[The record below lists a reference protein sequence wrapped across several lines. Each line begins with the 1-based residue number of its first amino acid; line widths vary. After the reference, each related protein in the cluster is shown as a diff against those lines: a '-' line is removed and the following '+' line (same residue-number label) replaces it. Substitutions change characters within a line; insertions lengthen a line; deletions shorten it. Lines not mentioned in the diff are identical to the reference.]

1 MRASSMPATSRPSC
15 STSRR
20 TARSHSTGTTRS
32 RRGRAWRARRGRHE
46 PRPAADVRDHDP
58 RTGDLPRVRG
68 DLEGAD
74 AAAHAAHVG
83 HERDP
88 RHRDRRCDA
97 RRRRRSQGHA
107 DDDHRA
113 RRRRA
118 RLGERRRRLR
128 RHRPDARD
136 VQEAGAQRARRVSR
150 EATNLLYLVT
160 IVTFVLALRFLSNPA
175 TARRG
180 NQIGAIGML
189 VAIVVTFAQ
198 DAIMSYW
205 EIGAGM
211 AVGGTFGA
219 IAARR
224 VRMTAMPQMVA
235 LFNGVGGGAAALI
248 SLAEFHNL
256 APDPGT
262 LKTDISASIVLSAII
277 GSISFAGS
285 MIAFEKLQELIGG
298 RPIVY
303 PLQQA
308 TNALLFLAIVAAG
321 IAIAA
326 GSERQWLIW
335 ALVLGSLLF
344 GVLFVLPIGGADM
357 PVVISLLNAFTGL
370 AAAAT
375 GFELENNVLIVSGML
390 VGASGT
396 MLTILMGRA
405 MNRSIANV
413 LFGAFGQL
421 APAAASTGGSATNGD
436 VRSASPEDVAV
447 MLAYAQKVVFVPGYG
462 MAVAQAQHDVRA
474 LADLLESR
482 GVEVSYAIHP
492 VAGRMPGHMNV
503 LLAEANVPYPQLKEM
518 DDANNE
524 FPRTDVAL
532 VIGANDVVNP
542 DARNN
547 QGSPIYGMPILNVDQ
562 SQQVVV
568 LKRSMNPGFAGIE
581 NPLFLNPKTVML
593 FGDAKS
599 SVEKLAASVKAV

>member
-1 MRASSMPATSRPSC
+1 
-15 STSRR
+15 
-20 TARSHSTGTTRS
+20 
-32 RRGRAWRARRGRHE
+32 
-46 PRPAADVRDHDP
+46 
-58 RTGDLPRVRG
+58 L
-68 DLEGAD
+68 
-74 AAAHAAHVG
+74 
-83 HERDP
+83 
-88 RHRDRRCDA
+88 
-97 RRRRRSQGHA
+97 
-107 DDDHRA
+107 
-113 RRRRA
+113 
-118 RLGERRRRLR
+118 
-128 RHRPDARD
+128 
-136 VQEAGAQRARRVSR
+136 SR
-150 EATNLLYLVT
+150 ELTNLLYLIT
-160 IVTFVLALRFLSNPA
+160 IVTFILALRFLSNPA

-180 NQIGAIGML
+180 NWIGAVGML
-189 VAIVVTFAQ
+189 IAIVVTFAQ
-198 DAIMSYW
+198 NEVVSYW
-205 EIGAGM
+205 EIAIGM
-211 AVGGTFGA
+211 VVGGAFGA
-219 IAARR
+219 VAARR

-248 SLAEFHNL
+248 ALAEFHNR

-262 LKTDISASIVLSAII
+262 LKTDISASIMLSAII

-285 MIAFEKLQELIGG
+285 MVAFAKLQELIRG

-308 TNALLFLAIVAAG
+308 LNALLFLGLLAAG

-326 GSERQWLIW
+326 GAEQQWLIW
-335 ALVLGSLLF
+335 ALVGGSLLF

-396 MLTILMGRA
+396 MLTIMMGRA
-405 MNRSIANV
+405 MNRSVANV
-413 LFGAFGQL
+413 LFGAFGQIA
-421 APAAASTGGSATNGD
+421 APTAGAAAGPADGQ
-436 VRSASPEDVAV
+436 VRSASAEDVAV
-447 MLAYAQKVVFVPGYG
+447 MLGYASKVVFVPGYG
-462 MAVAQAQHDVRA
+462 MAVAQAQHDVRT
-474 LADLLESR
+474 LADLLEGR

-518 DDANNE
+518 EEANPE
-524 FPRTDVAL
+524 FARTDVAL

-547 QGSPIYGMPILNVDQ
+547 AGSPIYGMPILNVDS

-568 LKRSMNPGFAGIE
+568 LKRSMSPGFAGID

-593 FGDAKS
+593 FGDAKESIERLMS
-599 SVEKLAASVKAV
+599 SVKSL